1 MKIPQKISNKHKIL
15 LMKVLNFLTAV
26 LLVSTALSCSRKV
39 AVITSA
45 KSDKLAIDITTDAYA
60 DQEFITYLQPFKQK
74 MDAEMAVVIGY
85 APEAMTAHRPES
97 LLSNFSAD
105 MYKKAAS
112 DYLKQDIDMAIVNLG
127 GIRSDLP
134 AGDVTIR
141 KAFELMPFENELV
154 VVWLSGNKLQELL
167 NGFAAVG
174 GQGIAGVSMEIKN
187 KEATNVVIA
196 GASLDPQKIYTIA
209 VNDYIAD
216 GNDGM
221 VQLTRH
227 LKRLSTGLKIRDVLI
242 NHIKAETAKGNFIQS
257 KLDGRIRYA
266 D

>member
-1 MKIPQKISNKHKIL
+1 MKF
-15 LMKVLNFLTAV
+15 LNFLTAIS
-26 LLVSTALSCSRKV
+26 LVSIALSCSRSV

-45 KSDKLAIDITTDAYA
+45 QSDKLAIDNTTDVYA
-60 DQEFITYLQPFKQK
+60 DKEYVAYLQPFKQK

-85 APEAMTAHRPES
+85 APEAMTSHRPES

-105 MYKKAAS
+105 MYRIAAA
-112 DYLKQDIDMAIVNLG
+112 DYLKQDIDLAVINLG

-134 AGDVTIR
+134 AGDITIR

-154 VVWLSGNKLQELL
+154 VIWLKGDKLLELL
-167 NGFAAVG
+167 NGFATVG
-174 GQGIAGVSMEIKN
+174 GQGVAGVSMEIKN
-187 KEATNVVIA
+187 KEATNVFID
-196 GASLDPQKIYTIA
+196 GAALDPQKVYTIA

-227 LKRLSTGLKIRDVLI
+227 VKRLSTGLKIRDVLI